1 MRIVMTVSLVQM
13 GAVLYTPVLAAIAQS
28 LARNGNALAQV
39 LPAAAGIGV
48 ILSGGAAEW
57 FCQKGQYRAAILSG
71 GTLFAI
77 GSLCSWQLFF
87 SFYGLLA
94 GALLLGVGIG
104 LVCPAAVGL
113 ITASFYGEE
122 KQRAM
127 GLQSVAA
134 YGGAMLLLVTG
145 GYLSAHF
152 PWRMVFLAGL
162 LIVPGLLL
170 TWATPIAAKQ
180 SAESIRMDILPEQEQ
195 EKENRNRHRLS
206 GILGIVFLI
215 SGLAGITTSNLSMLI
230 VAKGLGDS
238 PQASAAG
245 FCVLAGAAIAAAAY
259 GRGQVL
265 LKKYLLAFAFGLL
278 AIGQALCG
286 WGISL
291 PVIAIG
297 SFLAGGALGIAI
309 PYLFLTAA
317 DCGKS
322 AGRSNAGAVMIA
334 SNLGAVLPPLVTFG
348 LSVIGTSTVS
358 WRYAVS
364 AVLAGWMMAALG
376 LLAWREKGE

>member
-13 GAVLYTPVLAAIAQS
+13 GAAIYTPVLAAIAQS
-28 LARNGNALAQV
+28 LAQNGNALAQV

-48 ILSGGAAEW
+48 ILSGGAAER

-170 TWATPIAAKQ
+170 TWVTPIAAKQ
-180 SAESIRMDILPEQEQ
+180 SAESIRTDILQEQ
-195 EKENRNRHRLS
+195 EKENRNRHRLP

-230 VAKGLGDS
+230 AEKGLGDS

-259 GRGQVL
+259 GRGQAL
-265 LKKYLLAFAFGLL
+265 LKKYLLAFGFGLL

-309 PYLFLTAA
+309 PYLFLRAA

-364 AVLAGWMMAALG
+364 AVLAGGMMAALG

>member
-13 GAVLYTPVLAAIAQS
+13 GAAIYTPVLAAIAQS
-28 LARNGNALAQV
+28 LAQNGNALAQV

-48 ILSGGAAEW
+48 ILSGGAAER

-145 GYLSAHF
+145 GYLSAHC

-170 TWATPIAAKQ
+170 TWVTPIAAKQ
-180 SAESIRMDILPEQEQ
+180 SMESIRTDILPEQEQ
-195 EKENRNRHRLS
+195 EKENRNRHRLP

-230 VAKGLGDS
+230 AEKALGDS
-238 PQASAAG
+238 PQVSAAG
-245 FCVLAGAAIAAAAY
+245 FFVLAGAAIAAAAY
-259 GRGQVL
+259 GRGQAL
-265 LKKYLLAFAFGLL
+265 LKKYLLAFGFGLL

-309 PYLFLTAA
+309 PYLFLAAA

-364 AVLAGWMMAALG
+364 AVLAGGMMAALG
-376 LLAWREKGE
+376 LLAWREKEE

>member
-13 GAVLYTPVLAAIAQS
+13 GAAIYTPVLAAIAQS
-28 LARNGNALAQV
+28 LAQNGNTLAQV

-48 ILSGGAAEW
+48 ILSGGAAER

-113 ITASFYGEE
+113 ITVSFCGEE

-134 YGGAMLLLVTG
+134 YGGAMFFLIIG
-145 GYLSAHF
+145 GYLATWFH
-152 PWRMVFLAGL
+152 WQVVFLTGL

-170 TWATPIAAKQ
+170 TWFTPIAVKQ
-180 SAESIRMDILPEQEQ
+180 PVDSARTDMRPEQEW
-195 EKENRNRHRLS
+195 ENRSRHHLLEV
-206 GILGIVFLI
+206 LGIVFVI
-215 SGLAGITTSNLSMLI
+215 SGLVGITTSNLSMLI

-245 FCVLAGAAIAAAAY
+245 FCVLAGAAIAAAVY
-259 GRGQVL
+259 GRGQAL
-265 LKKYLLAFAFGLL
+265 LKQYLLAFGFGLL

-364 AVLAGWMMAALG
+364 AVLAGGMMAALG
-376 LLAWREKGE
+376 LLAWREKEE